1 MTRLAG
7 RQRGWRHGGGFTLI
21 ELMVV
26 VVITLIGFLAMIRL
40 QAGVVQGN
48 ANAWTL
54 VQATQLAE
62 HVMETIRLEAVS
74 WTAADPVLAQSKYT
88 YLRAT
93 GMGWQRAFDQGTATY
108 QRTNQL
114 GYQPGYDTGALA
126 EVPNTRNARFCAQFR
141 LTELVPGMLLRA
153 DIRVLWPRENAQSSA
168 YDRCPLGMETDRAN
182 VFSAS
187 FSTTVMRNVFVAQ

>member
-1 MTRLAG
+1 VTRLAD
-7 RQRGWRHGGGFTLI
+7 RKRGWRRGAGFTLI

-40 QAGVVQGN
+40 QAGVVQGT
-48 ANAWTL
+48 ANAWTM

-62 HVMETIRLEAVS
+62 HVMETIRMEAVS
-74 WTAADPVLAQSKYT
+74 WTASDPVLAQSKYQ
-88 YLRAT
+88 YLSAT
-93 GMGWQRAFDQGTATY
+93 GMGWKRAFDQGTVSF

-114 GYQPGYDTGALA
+114 GYQPGYDDGALA
-126 EVPNTRNARFCAQFR
+126 EVPNSRNARFCAQFR
-141 LTELVPGMLLRA
+141 MTELVPGMLLRA
-153 DIRVLWPRENAQSSA
+153 DIRVLWPRENAQSTA

-187 FSTTVMRNVFVAQ
+187 FSTTVMRNVFVTQ